1 MRTEH
6 VYEEI
11 RRVRDRLG
19 EIEAE
24 RGRLGDDAIG
34 ERAELDHE
42 EHELRARLI
51 GLQDATVREW
61 DTVEL
66 PGVPAYLGGRPSA

>member
-1 MRTEH
+1 MRTEL
-6 VYEEI
+6 VYQEM
-11 RRVRDRLG
+11 RRVRERLN

-24 RGRLGDDAIG
+24 RERLGDDAAN
-34 ERAELDHE
+34 EQADLDHE

-51 GLQDATVREW
+51 RLQDATVKEW

-66 PGVPAYLGGRPSA
+66 PGVSAYLGGRVSA

>member
-1 MRTEH
+1 MRTDD
-6 VYEEI
+6 VYQEI
-11 RRVRDRLG
+11 RRVRERLS

-24 RGRLGDDAIG
+24 RDRLGDDASSEKG
-34 ERAELDHE
+34 DLDHE

-51 GLQDATVREW
+51 RLQDATVKEW

-66 PGVPAYLGGRPSA
+66 PGVRAYLGGRLSA

>member
-1 MRTEH
+1 MRTEL
-6 VYEEI
+6 VYQEI
-11 RRVRDRLG
+11 RRVRERLS

-24 RGRLGDDAIG
+24 RERLGDDASS
-34 ERAELDHE
+34 ENAELDHE

-51 GLQDATVREW
+51 RLQDATVKEW

-66 PGVPAYLGGRPSA
+66 PGVSAYLGRRVSA

>member
-1 MRTEH
+1 MRTDLA
-6 VYEEI
+6 YQEI
-11 RRVRDRLG
+11 RRVRERLN

-24 RGRLGDDAIG
+24 RKRLGDDASSEKAG
-34 ERAELDHE
+34 LDRE

-51 GLQDATVREW
+51 RLQDATVKEW

-66 PGVPAYLGGRPSA
+66 PGVSAYLGGRLSA

>member
-1 MRTEH
+1 MRTDD

-11 RRVRDRLG
+11 RRVRERLS

-24 RGRLGDDAIG
+24 RDRLGDDTSSEKG
-34 ERAELDHE
+34 DLDHE

-51 GLQDATVREW
+51 RLQDATVKEW

-66 PGVPAYLGGRPSA
+66 PGVRAYLGGRLSA